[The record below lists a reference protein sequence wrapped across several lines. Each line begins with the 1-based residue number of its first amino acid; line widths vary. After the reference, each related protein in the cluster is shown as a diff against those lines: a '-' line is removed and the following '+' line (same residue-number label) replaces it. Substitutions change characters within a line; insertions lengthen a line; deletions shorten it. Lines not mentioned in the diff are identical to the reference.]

1 MFRPGSKRLLALE
14 LSEAPSDWSQD
25 FLFVEQQGRVGERL
39 TFLTLGTGTHL
50 ERGDKGQP

>member
-25 FLFVEQQGRVGERL
+25 FLFVEQQGRVANG
-39 TFLTLGTGTHL
+39 
-50 ERGDKGQP
+50 